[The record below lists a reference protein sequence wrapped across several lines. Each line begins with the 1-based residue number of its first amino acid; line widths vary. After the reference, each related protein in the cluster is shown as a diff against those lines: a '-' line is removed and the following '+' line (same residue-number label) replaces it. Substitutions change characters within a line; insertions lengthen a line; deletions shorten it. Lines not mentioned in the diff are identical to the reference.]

1 MTMGRVIGDKDLA
14 GHVNVIV
21 EAMDNI
27 INWN

>member
-14 GHVNVIV
+14 VHANVIV

-27 INWN
+27 INCN

>member
-14 GHVNVIV
+14 VHVNVIV

-27 INWN
+27 INCN